1 MLRADSLMLLA
12 LVGPHSR
19 ARASIPLARHDL
31 FCVMLRVSAVSKN
44 VWQGYW
50 SDRSHTLWK
59 QWWRRGSGHEL
70 ESLMQLN
77 CADFVGPWR
86 FRVSFRVRVYNFLFL
101 VIPADSISCLHLTCV
116 TVGLKWKKTQ
126 YPVPLKPTLV
136 LLLIPSKSNVSL
148 SLSLFLFF
156 VTSPPLTTFYYCTW
170 MKKLWSLNFSN

>member
-12 LVGPHSR
+12 LAGPHSR

-31 FCVMLRVSAVSKN
+31 FCVLLRVSAVSKN

-59 QWWRRGSGHEL
+59 QWWRRGSGQEL

-86 FRVSFRVRVYNFLFL
+86 FQVCFQVCIYNFLFL
-101 VIPADSISCLHLTCV
+101 VKPADLISCLHLTCV
-116 TVGLKWKKTQ
+116 TVDLKWKTQ
-126 YPVPLKPTLV
+126 YPVLPKTDPCRTSDTEQV
-136 LLLIPSKSNVSL
+136 KRL
-148 SLSLFLFF
+148 SLSLAYTIMT
-156 VTSPPLTTFYYCTW
+156 VASPDHLLLLY
-170 MKKLWSLNFSN
+170 LSL